1 MLRLSLR
8 NALAHKLRFVMTTFA
23 VVMGV
28 GFVVGSFVVSD
39 SLRRSV
45 DQLFTDITAGID
57 VSVRAETSLGSAD
70 SAAVARGR
78 VPSELIE
85 VVRSVEGVEVAEVSV
100 GGYAQL
106 VDLDGNPLT
115 TTGAPFLGV
124 SWGQEDRLRPATLDA
139 GRAPVGPAEVVI
151 DRGTAGDFGF
161 AVGDRTTVLLADG
174 SHPSVEI
181 VGIFT
186 FGEANNLLGARV
198 TAFDVE
204 AAPEVFGTGGLVDSI
219 DVVAAEG
226 VDPADLAAAI
236 SAIVPEGVEAATG
249 AQVVEE
255 ESGGVSG
262 FLDAFQNIL
271 LGFAAVALFVAAFF
285 INNTFSIVVGQR
297 TRQLALL
304 RALGASGRQITT
316 SVLAEALL
324 VGLLASGIGIGF
336 GLLIAIVLQAILG
349 AAGFDL
355 PSQGMV
361 LLSRTFVAA
370 VVVGIGVTLVAA
382 LAPARR
388 ASAVPPVEG
397 MREGFVPHRSSS
409 LKRAVGGG
417 VLTGVGVVLV
427 LVGVFV
433 ADATMA
439 VVAALALGALAVFIG
454 VAQLSPVVAVPLA
467 GTLGRPIAPLFR
479 LVGRLAHANA
489 VRNPDRTAKT
499 ASALMIGL
507 ALVTTV
513 FIVGESM
520 KRTFADAIEGSV
532 AADYVLSTEGFTGFS
547 PTVTAELAELPEVG
561 AVTGVRFGRFLFDG
575 NERDVVAADASTAAS
590 VVDIGL
596 IDGSFEGLDAGGIFV
611 HQDPAGDLGLEVGDP
626 VTVQFP
632 SGGPQQLT
640 VAGIYADA
648 ALASNYLIDI
658 DLFEQQ
664 FPTSDLDLMAFA
676 TVADG
681 VGADEA
687 LPAIE
692 AALVRHPQVK
702 LEDRATYQANQEA
715 EFNSVLIAINGL
727 LGLALFIALLGIANT
742 LALSVLER
750 TREIGLLRAVGM
762 RGRQVRQ
769 MVLLESAMV
778 AVFGAV
784 LGVGVGVAFGVV
796 LAVAMPASVVST
808 IGIPVGTLG
817 IVVVAAAVCGVLA
830 GLLPARRAARLDVLR
845 AVASE

>member
-8 NALAHKLRFVMTTFA
+8 NALAHKLRFLMTTFA

-39 SLRRSV
+39 TLRRSV
-45 DQLFTDITAGID
+45 DQLFTDITAGTD
-57 VSVRAETSLGSAD
+57 VSVRAESSLGSAG
-70 SAAVARGR
+70 SATIERGR
-78 VPSELIE
+78 VPSELLE
-85 VVRSVEGVEVAEVSV
+85 VVRSVDGVAAAEVTV

-106 VDLDGNPLT
+106 VDLDGEPLT
-115 TTGAPFLGV
+115 STGAPFLGV
-124 SWGQEDRLRPATLDA
+124 SWGHEDRLRPATLES
-139 GRAPVGPAEVVI
+139 GRAPVGAAEVVI
-151 DRGTAGDFGF
+151 DRGTAADFGF
-161 AVGDRTTVLLADG
+161 AVGDSTTVLLADG
-174 SHPSVEI
+174 SQPSVEI

-198 TAFDVE
+198 TAFDVD
-204 AAPEVFGTGGLVDSI
+204 AAPEVFGTDGMVDSI
-219 DVVAAEG
+219 DVAAADG
-226 VDPADLAAAI
+226 VDPGELAAAI
-236 SAIVPEGVEAATG
+236 AAVVPDGVEAATG
-249 AQVVEE
+249 AEVVEE

-262 FLDAFQNIL
+262 FLDAFQNGL
-271 LGFAAVALFVAAFF
+271 LGFAAIALFVAAFF

-324 VGLLASGIGIGF
+324 VGVLASGLGVGF

-355 PSQGMV
+355 PTEGLV
-361 LLSRTFVAA
+361 LLGRTFVAA
-370 VVVGIGVTLVAA
+370 AVVGIGVTLVAA

-388 ASAVPPVEG
+388 ASGVPPVEG
-397 MREGFVPHRSSS
+397 MREGFVPHSASS
-409 LKRAVGGG
+409 LRRAVGGG
-417 VLTGVGVVLV
+417 VLTGVGVALV
-427 LVGVFV
+427 LGGVFV
-433 ADATMA
+433 ADATMS

-454 VAQLSPVVAVPLA
+454 VAQLSPVVAVPIA
-467 GTLGRPIAPLFR
+467 GALGRPVVPLFR

-520 KRTFADAIEGSV
+520 KRTFAVAIEGSV
-532 AADYVLSTEGFTGFS
+532 SADYVLSTEGFTGFS
-547 PTVTAELAELPEVG
+547 PAVTAELAELPEVG
-561 AVTGVRFGRFLFDG
+561 SVTGVRFGRFLIDG

-590 VVDIGL
+590 VVDVDL
-596 IDGSFEGLDAGGIFV
+596 IDGSFEALGAGGIFV
-611 HQDPAGDLGLEVGDP
+611 HRDPAGDLGLQVGDQ

-632 SGGPQQLT
+632 SGDPQELT
-640 VAGIYADA
+640 VAGIHGDA
-648 ALASNYLIDI
+648 ALAGNYLIDI
-658 DLFEQQ
+658 ALFEQE
-664 FPTSDLDLMAFA
+664 FPSSDLDLMAFA
-676 TVADG
+676 TLADG
-681 VGADEA
+681 VAAAEA

-692 AALVRHPQVK
+692 AVLARHPQVK
-702 LEDRATYQANQEA
+702 LEDRATYQASQEA
-715 EFNSVLIAINGL
+715 DFNSVLIAINGL

-784 LGVGVGVAFGVV
+784 LGIGVGAAFGVV
-796 LAVAMPASVVST
+796 LAAAMPPSVVST

>member
-1 MLRLSLR
+1 VLRLSLR
-8 NALAHKLRFVMTTFA
+8 NALAHKLRFLLTTFA

-45 DQLFTDITAGID
+45 DQLFTDATAGID
-57 VSVRAETSLGSAD
+57 VSVRAETSLGSAG
-70 SAAVARGR
+70 SAAIERGR
-78 VPSELIE
+78 VPAELLD
-85 VVRSVEGVEVAEVSV
+85 VVRAVEGVEVAEASV

-106 VDLDGNPLT
+106 VDLEGEPIT
-115 TTGAPFLGV
+115 STGAPFLGV
-124 SWGQEDRLRPATLDA
+124 SWGHEDRLRPATLDV
-139 GRAPVGPAEVVI
+139 GRAPVGPDEVVI
-151 DRGTAGDFGF
+151 DRGTAADFGF

-174 SHPSVEI
+174 SQPTVEI
-181 VGIFT
+181 VGLFT

-198 TAFDVE
+198 TAFDVD
-204 AAPEVFGTGGLVDSI
+204 AAPAVFGTDGLVDSI
-219 DVVAAEG
+219 DVAAADG
-226 VDPADLAAAI
+226 VDPAELATAI
-236 SAIVPEGVEAATG
+236 AEQLPDGVEAATG
-249 AQVVEE
+249 AEVVEE

-285 INNTFSIVVGQR
+285 INNTFSIIVGQR

-304 RALGASGRQITT
+304 RALGASGRQVTT

-324 VGLLASGIGIGF
+324 VGLLASALGIGF
-336 GLLIAIVLQAILG
+336 GLLIAVVLQAILG

-355 PSQGMV
+355 PSQGLV
-361 LLSRTFVAA
+361 LLRRTFGAA
-370 VVVGIGVTLVAA
+370 VVVGIGVTVVAA

-388 ASAVPPVEG
+388 AATVPPVEG
-397 MREGFVPHRSSS
+397 MREGFVPHRSSP
-409 LKRAVGGG
+409 LRRALGGG
-417 VLTGVGVVLV
+417 TLTGLGVGLV
-427 LVGVFV
+427 LLGVFV
-433 ADATMA
+433 AEATTT
-439 VVAALALGALAVFIG
+439 VIAALAGGALAVFIG
-454 VAQLSPVVAVPLA
+454 VSQLSPVVAVPLA
-467 GTLGRPIAPLFR
+467 GTLGRPVAPLFH

-520 KRTFADAIEGSV
+520 KRTFAEAIEGSV

-547 PTVTAELAELPEVG
+547 PAVTEQLAALPEVG
-561 AVTGVRFGRFLFDG
+561 SVTGVRFGRFLFEG
-575 NERDVVAADASTAAS
+575 SERDLVAADASTAGS

-596 IDGSFEGLDAGGIFV
+596 LEGSFEGLDAGDIFV
-611 HQDPAGDLGLEVGDP
+611 HQDPAGDLGLEVGDQ

-632 SGGPQQLT
+632 SSEPRELT

-648 ALASNYLIDI
+648 ALASNYLIDLE
-658 DLFEQQ
+658 LFEQE
-664 FPTSDLDLMAFA
+664 FPSSDLDLLAFA
-676 TVADG
+676 TVAEG
-681 VGADEA
+681 VDADQA
-687 LPAIE
+687 RAAIGGVLE
-692 AALVRHPQVK
+692 QHPQVK

-715 EFNSVLIAINGL
+715 QFDSVLIAINGL

-769 MVLLESAMV
+769 TVLLESAMV

-784 LGVGVGVAFGVV
+784 LGVGVGVAFGIV
-796 LAVAMPASVVST
+796 LAVAMPPSVVAT
-808 IGIPVGTLG
+808 VGIPTGTLA
-817 IVVVAAAVCGVLA
+817 VVVAAAALCGVLA